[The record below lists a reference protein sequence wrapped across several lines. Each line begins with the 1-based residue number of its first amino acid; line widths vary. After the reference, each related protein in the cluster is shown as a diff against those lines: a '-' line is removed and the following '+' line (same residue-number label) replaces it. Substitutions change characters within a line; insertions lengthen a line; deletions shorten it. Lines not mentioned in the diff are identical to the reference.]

1 MSVIASDR
9 RTLVIGLG
17 NTGLSCVRYLSE
29 KGREPAVADS
39 RSEPPGLKEL
49 REQYPDVPVYLGDF
63 DPDIFAGFNEL
74 VVSPGVSTAEPAI
87 RTAIGKGAVIRGDID
102 LFAEAA
108 DAPIIAI
115 TGSNGKTTVT
125 TLVGAMAKAAGVKVA
140 VGGNIGTPA
149 LDLLG
154 RGAELYVLELSSFQL
169 ETTHELNAMAATV
182 LNVSDDH
189 MDRYA
194 TKMDY
199 FQAKQRIFNGC
210 QNAIV
215 NLDDAL
221 STPMARDTLR
231 FLCFGFHRIN
241 PETFSTRDDE
251 HGTWITF
258 GFDNLLLA
266 DELGLLGR
274 HNISNVMA
282 ALALG
287 HAAGLPMD
295 VMLETARNFKG
306 LPHRCEWVRRVA
318 DVDYINDSKGTNVGA
333 TAAAIESLVPTDGRI
348 VLIAGG
354 EGKGADFSV
363 LKGPCAENCRAVI
376 VIGTDAALIA
386 GALGD
391 SGAVYPEDS
400 LADAVNRAASVAVA
414 GDRVLLSPACASFD
428 MFRDYMDRGDQ
439 FRSLVEQLE
448 EGAVV

>member
-1 MSVIASDR
+1 MGLIASDR
-9 RTLVIGLG
+9 RTLVVGLG
-17 NTGLSCVRYLSE
+17 NTGLSCVRYLCE
-29 KGREPAVADS
+29 KGRELAVADS
-39 RSEPPGLKEL
+39 RSEPPGLEEL
-49 REQYPDVPVYLGDF
+49 REQYPEVPVYLGDF
-63 DPDIFAGFNEL
+63 DPEIFAGFNEL
-74 VVSPGVSTAEPAI
+74 VVSPGVSIAEPAI
-87 RTAIGKGAVIRGDID
+87 RYAADNGALIRGDID

-108 DAPIIAI
+108 DAPVIAI

-125 TLVGAMAKAAGVKVA
+125 TLVGEMAKAAGRKVA

-154 RGAELYVLELSSFQL
+154 QGAELYVLELSSFQL
-169 ETTHELNAMAATV
+169 ETTRELNALAATV

-221 STPMARDTLR
+221 STPMERDNLR
-231 FLCFGFHRIN
+231 FICFGFHRIN
-241 PETFSTRDDE
+241 PDTFSTRDDE
-251 HGTWITF
+251 HGIWITF

-266 DELGLLGR
+266 DELALLGR

-282 ALALG
+282 AIGLG

-295 VMLETARNFKG
+295 VMLETVKNFKG
-306 LPHRCEWVRRVA
+306 LPHRCEWVRRFE

-333 TAAAIESLVPTDGRI
+333 TVAAIQSLVPAQGKI
-348 VLIAGG
+348 VLLAGG
-354 EGKGADFSV
+354 DGKGADFSPLADPV
-363 LKGPCAENCRAVI
+363 SENCRAV
-376 VIGTDAALIA
+376 VLIGTDAQLLAS
-386 GALGD
+386 ALGD
-391 SGAVYPEDS
+391 SVTIHFKESMSGAVKT
-400 LADAVNRAASVAVA
+400 AASVAHA

-439 FRSLVEQLE
+439 FRQQVEGL
-448 EGAVV
+448 